1 MHKVTVEA
9 DCYTS
14 RLRVAGAF
22 ADGFPQA
29 TLSAVLWTGNA
40 RELVVV
46 GVDVRVDGPDVTYR
60 VIDTA
65 NGIAFQRLVER
76 DLVVADT
83 KTGLALVQT
92 GAGSA

>member
-9 DCYTS
+9 DRYTS
-14 RLRVAGAF
+14 RLRIAGAF

-29 TLSAVLWTGNA
+29 TLAAVLFTGNA

-65 NGIAFQRLVER
+65 NGIAFVRLVER

-83 KTGLALVQT
+83 KSGLAMIQA
-92 GAGSA
+92 GANRA